1 MHCMIAWGSPD
12 PKVPVTLAEHERI
25 EAILAEFS
33 LVRAFRG
40 SGVISITGNEM
51 RLEVEAKLVAEIR
64 ASMLG
69 RVQLLI
75 SPPMGPGNFAYRG
88 FLPSGTWEPLNAKVQ
103 Q

>member
-12 PKVPVTLAEHERI
+12 PNVPVTLTEHEQL

-33 LVRAFRG
+33 FVRGFRG
-40 SGVISITGNEM
+40 CGVVTVANNEM
-51 RLEVEAKLVAEIR
+51 RLDVETKLVAKIR
-64 ASMLG
+64 ESMLG

-75 SPPMGPGNFAYRG
+75 SPPMGPGNYSYRG